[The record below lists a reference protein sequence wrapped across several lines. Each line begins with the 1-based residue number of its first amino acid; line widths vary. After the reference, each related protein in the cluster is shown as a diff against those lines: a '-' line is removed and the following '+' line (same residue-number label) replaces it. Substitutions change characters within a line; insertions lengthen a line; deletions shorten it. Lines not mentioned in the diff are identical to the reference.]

1 MMVKRPF
8 LCGTNAEGGG
18 GARGRL
24 VTSSKTTILCFT
36 NHETNNVI
44 MCLSD
49 LCGAIVTLGKQ
60 PQVHLSLLIDS
71 QNTGFAP
78 SCLLTKV
85 Q

>member
-1 MMVKRPF
+1 
-8 LCGTNAEGGG
+8 
-18 GARGRL
+18 
-24 VTSSKTTILCFT
+24 
-36 NHETNNVI
+36 